1 MEKYLD
7 SNGVLR
13 LLQGVK
19 TQIEG
24 LIQKKVLNTKGAAEG
39 IASLDRNGYVPLSQL
54 GNLDTTLF
62 EIVQTLPTA
71 GIMKHIYLLRNG
83 EHANGNDLYTEYI
96 YTGDVTAEYNAE
108 NWEELGSF
116 APEFDLADYVKNT
129 AAVKAGSLKFTSSDS
144 KTSLNL
150 YYTDSKDSDATPRT
164 VEIPVVKGGNN
175 EEGTVGTNGLMSSTD
190 KVKLDAIDL
199 NALEA
204 SINNA
209 NTAAANT
216 NEAIKNAEKATA
228 EAEAVNAELT
238 DDNVFKVT
246 DRHSNVKTLQLYDQ
260 AAINTEL
267 AGIKGKTDEEEGVD
281 TSKVNLRTLSESLH
295 ATSAEVKDIIGNTDD
310 AEDNIDTK
318 DVNLKS
324 ISKDVA
330 SIQSSIGTA
339 ETEGTIL
346 KSIADNASDIAGNS
360 TSITAILGGED
371 NKVDTDKVNLKTLSD
386 DVSAIVGGENVDTTE
401 TNLSSLSSSV
411 SALQTAVGDDKG
423 GIKKDIA
430 DINETKV
437 DKKIIKTKIND
448 SDEEVPTSK
457 AVKAGLDAVNQKVDG
472 LTIPKIVSMTEENY
486 DALESKDSDTYY
498 MLYEEE

>member
-19 TQIEG
+19 TQIED

-83 EHANGNDLYTEYI
+83 EHVNGNDLYTEYI

-108 NWEELGSF
+108 YWEELGSF

-150 YYTDSKDSDATPRT
+150 YYTDSKDSNATPRT
-164 VEIPVVKGGNN
+164 VEIPVVKGGND
-175 EEGTVGTNGLMSSTD
+175 EEGTVGTNGLMSASD
-190 KVKLDAIDL
+190 KTKLDAIDL

-209 NTAAANT
+209 NTAADNT
-216 NEAIKNAEKATA
+216 NTAIENAKKATA

-238 DDNVFKVT
+238 TDNVFKVT

-267 AGIKGKTDEEEGVD
+267 ANIKGKTDEKEGVN
-281 TSKVNLRTLSESLH
+281 TSKVNLRTLSESLD
-295 ATSAEVKDIIGNTDD
+295 ATSAEVKGIIGNTDD

-318 DVNLKS
+318 KVNLKS
-324 ISKDVA
+324 ISKGVA
-330 SIQSSIGTA
+330 NIQSAIGTA
-339 ETEGTIL
+339 ETDGSIL
-346 KSIADNASDIAGNS
+346 KNIADNASNIASNS
-360 TSITAILGGED
+360 SNITAILGGE
-371 NKVDTDKVNLKTLSD
+371 NSKVDTDIVNLKTLSD
-386 DVSAIVGGENVDTTE
+386 GVSAIIGGKDVDTE
-401 TNLSSLSSSV
+401 NTNLSSLSSSV
-411 SALQTAVGDDKG
+411 SVLQTAVGDDKG

-430 DINETKV
+430 DIKSALGDTDTKGTV
-437 DKKIIKTKIND
+437 KYDIKQLQDGMNALPKFTCMTEAKYN
-448 SDEEVPTSK
+448 
-457 AVKAGLDAVNQKVDG
+457 GLD
-472 LTIPKIVSMTEENY
+472 E
-486 DALESKDSDTYY
+486 KDEDTYY
-498 MLYEEE
+498 MLTEE